1 MPCTISP
8 EEIFDSIQN
17 LNLPRYEEL
26 PEIELYMDQVVALMQ
41 KYLEPLLGKGSDKT
55 ITPSMINNYV
65 KQGAIP
71 APIKKRYGRDH
82 IARLII
88 ICIFKQI
95 LPIPSIQAMMKNYL
109 SRCTVDQMYN
119 RFRENYELL
128 GGQTVDQ
135 ARQRWDK
142 LKRQG
147 GSDDAAR
154 DDLVVQMAMSASVH
168 KILIEASLDR
178 MKSGTLSEK
187 ETLAEK

>member
-154 DDLVVQMAMSASVH
+154 DDLVVQMAMSAAF
-168 KILIEASLDR
+168 IR
-178 MKSGTLSEK
+178 F
-187 ETLAEK
+187 